1 MGSKFANIQV
11 KCSDL
16 EAVRD
21 VLPDFVS
28 RIVSDGWV
36 TAVRE
41 GLRWGE
47 AQGAAKRASRV
58 LPCPVVSTEYFDDDY
73 VEFAVFLAGKRAA
86 RFVPA
91 AYEGFPRVPGKPA
104 AWREAL
110 GLSEEDEKSL
120 KTVFRETSP
129 ETCVRLLEDVLGC
142 PLWAEEEFADRLQAP
157 TGDFLRAYLAQKDAE
172 SRIVNRTRLRLL
184 DELLC
189 SRAVTA
195 GQNALVWRD
204 GLNGPAAFYQA
215 RDGRLCRLFD
225 VPPTISDRIPLP
237 IPPEGEPDTLFP
249 VYVQR
254 PEGETVYTLDREGRL
269 LDEVFLPGM
278 TQKQCLSIEPE
289 HILAGGVCRNV
300 RTHEDRW
307 DMGIRDTAYGLLA
320 PLSFPDGRLC
330 WCYDVT
336 KRRDLMTT
344 ESFLLT
350 AAPDGT
356 DRREMRLSG
365 VYHWQRPV
373 LWGDKLLLGVE
384 QTLHCY
390 DSALRPLWSMELGRN
405 VYQSGQAAVDGDT
418 LYMSVSY
425 DSFTAIDLAERR
437 VIAGRELGESEV
449 VLLVGVLPDLGPVV
463 TNGGSNLQVWDRE
476 LKPVSRH
483 RLRGEFRH
491 IFRQDGRT
499 LLLAFSQDGEN
510 SCLRLYELK
519 G

>member
-1 MGSKFANIQV
+1 MGCKFANIQV

-16 EAVRD
+16 EAARG
-21 VLPDFVS
+21 VLPEFVL

-41 GLRWGE
+41 GLSWGE
-47 AQGAAKRASRV
+47 TQGAAKRASRV
-58 LPCPVVSTEYFDDDY
+58 LPCPVVSTKYFDDDY

-91 AYEGFPRVPGKPA
+91 AYEEFPRVPGKPA

-110 GLSEEDEKSL
+110 GLSEEDEKAL
-120 KTVFRETSP
+120 KTVFRETNP

-142 PLWAEEEFADRLQAP
+142 PLWAEEEMVDRVSAP
-157 TGDFLRAYLAQKDAE
+157 TGEYLQAYLAQKDAE
-172 SRIVNRTRLRLL
+172 SKIVNRSRLQLL
-184 DELLC
+184 DELPC
-189 SRAVTA
+189 FRAVTGGRNILA
-195 GQNALVWRD
+195 WRD
-204 GLNGPAAFYQA
+204 GLNGPAAFYQV

-225 VPPTISDRIPLP
+225 VPPAISGRIPLP
-237 IPPEGEPDTLFP
+237 IPPEGGPDVLFP
-249 VYVQR
+249 VYIQR
-254 PEGETVYTLDREGRL
+254 PEGETVYTLDREGRP

-278 TQKQCLSIEPE
+278 TQKQCLSIDYA
-289 HILAGGVCRNV
+289 HILAGGLCRNV
-300 RTHEDRW
+300 RTHENDW

-336 KRRDLMTT
+336 VRRELMTT
-344 ESFLLT
+344 ESYLLT

-356 DRREMRLSG
+356 DRREVRLSS

-373 LWGDKLLLGVE
+373 LWGDRLLLGVE
-384 QTLHCY
+384 QTLHCF

-405 VYQSGQAAVDGDT
+405 VYQSGQAAVDGNM

-425 DSFTAIDLAERR
+425 DSLTAIDLAERR
-437 VIAGRELGESEV
+437 VIAGRELSESEV
-449 VLLVGVLPDLGPVV
+449 VLLVGVLPGLGPVV
-463 TNGGSNLQVWDRE
+463 TNGGSGLQVWDQA

-491 IFRQDGRT
+491 MFRQDGRT
-499 LLLAFSQDGEN
+499 LLLAFSQGGEN

>member
-16 EAVRD
+16 EAVRG
-21 VLPDFVS
+21 VLPDFVL

-41 GLRWGE
+41 GMPWGE
-47 AQGAAKRASRV
+47 ARGAAKRVSRV

-91 AYEGFPRVPGKPA
+91 AYEGFPRVPGRPA

-110 GLSEEDEKSL
+110 GLSEEDEKAL
-120 KTVFRETSP
+120 KAVFRETNP

-142 PLWAEEEFADRLQAP
+142 PLWAEEEFVDRLQAP
-157 TGDFLRAYLAQKDAE
+157 NGDFLRAYLARKDAE
-172 SRIVNRTRLRLL
+172 SKLVNRTRLQLL
-184 DELLC
+184 DELPC
-189 SRAVTA
+189 SRAIA
-195 GQNALVWRD
+195 GGRNILVWRD
-204 GLNGPAAFYQA
+204 GFNGPAAFYQV

-225 VPPTISDRIPLP
+225 VPPAISGRIPLP
-237 IPPEGEPDTLFP
+237 IPPEGWPETLFP

-269 LDEVFLPGM
+269 LDETFLPGM
-278 TQKQCLSIEPE
+278 TQKQCLSIDSERV
-289 HILAGGVCRNV
+289 LAGGICRNV
-300 RTHEDRW
+300 RTHENDW
-307 DMGIRDTAYGLLA
+307 DMGIRDTSYGLLA

-336 KRRDLMTT
+336 ERRELMTT
-344 ESFLLT
+344 EGFLLT

-356 DRREMRLSG
+356 DRREARISS

-384 QTLHCY
+384 QTLYCY

-425 DSFTAIDLAERR
+425 DSLTAIDLAERR
-437 VIAGRELGESEV
+437 VTAGRELGDSEA
-449 VLLVGVLPDLGPVV
+449 VLLAGVLPGLGPVV
-463 TNGGSNLQVWDRE
+463 TSGGSGLQVWDRE
-476 LKPVSRH
+476 LRLVSRH
-483 RLRGEFRH
+483 RTRGEYLQF
-491 IFRQDGRT
+491 FRQDGRAF
-499 LLLAFSQDGEN
+499 LLTHSEGGDN
-510 SCLRLYELK
+510 SRLRLYELK